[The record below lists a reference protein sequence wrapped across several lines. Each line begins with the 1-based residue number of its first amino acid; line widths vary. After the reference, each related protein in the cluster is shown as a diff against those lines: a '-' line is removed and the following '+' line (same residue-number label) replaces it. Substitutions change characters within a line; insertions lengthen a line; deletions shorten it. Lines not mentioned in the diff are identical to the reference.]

1 MCYNPAMHVRTAFPL
16 AVIVLL
22 FAAVVLLWPSQED
35 RLTSEEELKRLV
47 DGITDGQILYLRYE
61 EYTQPIPGMTA
72 DDPFSHSESNAHTRG
87 EWWWA
92 QDAERKPS
100 IYTNIVRNLNGE
112 VVRYSRIEDGQEA
125 HYDLIAVAQI
135 TMPVRDSLVG
145 TDRVKGIWQK
155 HEEHI
160 REYTFVGDGQWDG
173 QATKR
178 YEEKLRHNVYYLYEH
193 VVDRPFLYHSFTYE
207 ENESGERTPL
217 SDYRVVEYRLLPA
230 DTLDIPQVSV
240 TPCVFTAESLL
251 EMGCMRFPREPSN

>member
-1 MCYNPAMHVRTAFPL
+1 MCYNPAMRIRITIV
-16 AVIVLL
+16 AVVLL
-22 FAAVVLLWPSQED
+22 TATVVLLWPSQEA

-47 DGITDGQILYLRYE
+47 DGITAGQVLYLRYE

-145 TDRVKGIWQK
+145 TDRVKRIWQK
-155 HEEHI
+155 HEERI
-160 REYTFVGDGQWDG
+160 REHTFVGDGQWDG
-173 QATKR
+173 QAIKR
-178 YEEKLRHNVYYLYEH
+178 YKEELRYNVYYLYEY

-207 ENESGERTPL
+207 ENENGERTSL

-240 TPCVFTAESLL
+240 TPCVFTVESLL
-251 EMGCMRFPREPSN
+251 EMGCMRFPQEFSN